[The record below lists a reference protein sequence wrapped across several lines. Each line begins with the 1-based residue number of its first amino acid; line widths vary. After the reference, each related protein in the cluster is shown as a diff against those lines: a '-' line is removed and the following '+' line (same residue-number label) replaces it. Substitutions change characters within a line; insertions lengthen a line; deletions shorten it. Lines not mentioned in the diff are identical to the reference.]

1 MGIGES
7 RRATQKTARKP
18 VQRRNAGSRSRLP
31 SSPYPCPFPRR
42 QRPPNNLEAPGMPT
56 KASHRAKLW
65 QRQTGDILIG
75 RLQAEVAERS
85 LTEKSLALLVERLEN
100 RPITRLQQR

>member
-1 MGIGES
+1 
-7 RRATQKTARKP
+7 
-18 VQRRNAGSRSRLP
+18 
-31 SSPYPCPFPRR
+31 
-42 QRPPNNLEAPGMPT
+42 MPT

-100 RPITRLQQR
+100 RPITRLQQRSHETLKRA